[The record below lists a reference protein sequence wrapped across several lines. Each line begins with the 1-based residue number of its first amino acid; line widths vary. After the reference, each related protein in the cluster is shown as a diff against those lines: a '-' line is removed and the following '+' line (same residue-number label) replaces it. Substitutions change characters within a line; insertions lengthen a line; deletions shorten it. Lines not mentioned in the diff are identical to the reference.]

1 MKRFYR
7 KEALVLRILEKIYPY
22 LVIPSVIIYI
32 GIIEKVKFVVKNSP
46 IDSNFNSTLPF
57 FFSDGF
63 FFMAI
68 TLPLISMMF
77 GMLLEL
83 LTRKPATLKIKI
95 NGPFLIIAFIVGFLY
110 YMPYTPAAILFSYM
124 NFNSALITNAP
135 AFYLIPTLAGFYL
148 TRGLFASKESEMT
161 NFD

>member
-1 MKRFYR
+1 MKSFHR
-7 KEALVLRILEKIYPY
+7 KEAVVLRIIEKIYPY
-22 LVIPSVIIYI
+22 LVIPSVMIYI
-32 GIIEKVKFVVKNSP
+32 GIIEKVKFIAKNSP

-57 FFSDGF
+57 FISDVF

-68 TLPLISMMF
+68 TLPLISMIF

-83 LTRKPATLKIKI
+83 LTRKPAALKVKI

-110 YMPYTPAAILFSYM
+110 YMPYTPAAILFSYI

-148 TRGLFASKESEMT
+148 TKGLLAAKESQ
-161 NFD
+161 ND

>member
-1 MKRFYR
+1 VKSFHR
-7 KEALVLRILEKIYPY
+7 KEAVVLRILEKIYPY

-77 GMLLEL
+77 GVLLEL
-83 LTRKPATLKIKI
+83 LTRKPAALKIEI
-95 NGPFLIIAFIVGFLY
+95 NGQYLIISFIVGFLY
-110 YMPYTPAAILFSYM
+110 YMPYTPASILFSYI
-124 NFNSALITNAP
+124 NFNSVLIANAP

-148 TRGLFASKESEMT
+148 TKGLLASKESE
-161 NFD
+161 NG